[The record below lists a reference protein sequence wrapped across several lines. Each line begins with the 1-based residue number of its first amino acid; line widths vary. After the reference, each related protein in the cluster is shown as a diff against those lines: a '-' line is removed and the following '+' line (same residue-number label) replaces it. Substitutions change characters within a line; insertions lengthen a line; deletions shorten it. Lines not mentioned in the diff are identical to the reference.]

1 MIISQ
6 NRGKVKKIALSLINK
21 VKSELT
27 RPQIKF
33 ILEMSMGMITT
44 GSTNVN
50 LIAGILKEKI
60 EVRHTLKRLQRML
73 LNPWILELGNKL
85 SLKESVNK
93 IDKSTILALDGGD
106 LSHQYGEK
114 FEKSC
119 PVKDGSLGGLR
130 SGYWLNQV
138 SGYNPGSK
146 ETFPILLS
154 IYSTLEAGFKSAT
167 HETFKLVEK
176 LVEKIGGIGLWVIDR
191 GYDGGEILKYF
202 LGKGL
207 DFMLRMR
214 LNKGRNIIYKGK
226 SINISEAIKII
237 NRRIKYGN
245 NSRFGSIKARI
256 EINREEYRI
265 TVVCYKDKRNKEPM
279 VFMTNGWII
288 STKELK
294 RRIRGYFRR
303 WGVEECYRFEKQGFK
318 IEESRSRNYD
328 RIKTLLGLTI
338 ISWMILIKI
347 NEDPKLKEVVLKE
360 ARMEK
365 DKPKHRPKFIYYRII
380 RGIRN
385 MFSGVRRLF
394 LFRLKRQER
403 EKVRGEMIIQMP
415 LFRDLHMDEIFEGM
429 WLEEAA

>member
-1 MIISQ
+1 MINWDLCSI
-6 NRGKVKKIALSLINK
+6 
-21 VKSELT
+21 
-27 RPQIKF
+27 
-33 ILEMSMGMITT
+33 
-44 GSTNVN
+44 
-50 LIAGILKEKI
+50 EK
-60 EVRHTLKRLQRML
+60 
-73 LNPWILELGNKL
+73 
-85 SLKESVNK
+85 
-93 IDKSTILALDGGD
+93 
-106 LSHQYGEK
+106 Y
-114 FEKSC
+114 
-119 PVKDGSLGGLR
+119 
-130 SGYWLNQV
+130 
-138 SGYNPGSK
+138 
-146 ETFPILLS
+146 
-154 IYSTLEAGFKSAT
+154 
-167 HETFKLVEK
+167 
-176 LVEKIGGIGLWVIDR
+176 
-191 GYDGGEILKYF
+191 
-202 LGKGL
+202 
-207 DFMLRMR
+207 
-214 LNKGRNIIYKGK
+214 IIYKGK

-403 EKVRGEMIIQMP
+403 EKVRGEIIIQMP